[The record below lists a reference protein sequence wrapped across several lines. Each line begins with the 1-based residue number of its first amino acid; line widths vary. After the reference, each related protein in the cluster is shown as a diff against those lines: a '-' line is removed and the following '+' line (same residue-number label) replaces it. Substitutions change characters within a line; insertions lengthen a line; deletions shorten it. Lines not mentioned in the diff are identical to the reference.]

1 MKGKSK
7 TFTISSLRK
16 LGPCQDG
23 LDFAESQP
31 SLAAAWDNCKR
42 PDWMFWILEQVA
54 PLAKEQSVRLA
65 IAFAKQALPQYV
77 ACYPDDDC
85 LAKSIAAAEAWISDP
100 TEANRSAAWS
110 AASAARSAAQS
121 AARSA
126 ARSAAESAAWSAA
139 SAAESAASAA
149 ESAASAAESAAESAQ
164 ADIIRSIVANP
175 FKKGK

>member
-110 AASAARSAAQS
+110 AASAA
-121 AARSA
+121 
-126 ARSAAESAAWSAA
+126 
-139 SAAESAASAA
+139 ESAASAA